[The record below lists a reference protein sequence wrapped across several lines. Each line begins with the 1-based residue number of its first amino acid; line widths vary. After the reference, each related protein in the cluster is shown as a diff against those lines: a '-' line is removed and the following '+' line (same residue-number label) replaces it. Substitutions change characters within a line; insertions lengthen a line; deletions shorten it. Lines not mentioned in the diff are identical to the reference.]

1 MDDSN
6 DWRVAQLLCSKL
18 CHDLISPIGAIN
30 NGLELLGEDQGVWDE
45 AVALIGQSG
54 KQAAA
59 RLSFF
64 RVAFG
69 GANRDE
75 SITAEDAAGLT
86 EDFFAG
92 SKITLAWTSPVP
104 MPANVMPRSR
114 ARLLLNLVLLAAETL
129 PRGGEV
135 YASPGEAA
143 NSISVSS
150 SGVGCRLTD
159 TAAACLTGQTPAD
172 ALEVADVV
180 PYLCRA
186 LAESEGLTIKHAF
199 SGNDTLEFRA
209 F

>member
-1 MDDSN
+1 MADTN
-6 DWRVAQLLCSKL
+6 DWRVAELLCSKL
-18 CHDLISPIGAIN
+18 CHDLVSPVGAVN
-30 NGLELLGEDQGVWDE
+30 NGLELLGEDRGMWDE

-54 KQAAA
+54 RQAAA

-69 GANRDE
+69 GAGQGE
-75 SITAEDAAGLT
+75 SITAEDAARLA

-104 MPANVMPRSR
+104 MPANMMPRSR
-114 ARLLLNLVLLAAETL
+114 AKLLLNLVLLAAETL

-135 YASPGEAA
+135 HASPGEAA
-143 NSISVSS
+143 NSISISS
-150 SGVGCRLTD
+150 SGEGCRLTD
-159 TAAACLTGQTPAD
+159 AAAACLTGQTPAD
-172 ALEVADVV
+172 ALEARDVV

-186 LAESEGLTIKHAF
+186 LAEREGLTIEHAI
-199 SGNDTLEFRA
+199 SGNGSLEFRA

>member
-1 MDDSN
+1 MADSN

-30 NGLELLGEDQGVWDE
+30 NGLELLGEDQDIREE
-45 AVALIGQSG
+45 AVTLIGQSG

-69 GANRDE
+69 GANRGE
-75 SITAEDAAGLT
+75 SMAAEDAAGLA
-86 EDFFAG
+86 EDFFTG
-92 SKITLAWTSPVP
+92 SKITLTWTSPVP
-104 MPANVMPRSR
+104 MPANIMPRSR

-129 PRGGEV
+129 PRGGEIC
-135 YASPGEAA
+135 ASPGEAA

-150 SGVGCRLTD
+150 SGRGCRLTD

-180 PYLCRA
+180 PYLCRT
-186 LAESEGLTIKHAF
+186 LARSEGLTIEHSI
-199 SGNDTLEFRA
+199 SGNDTFEFRA

>member
-1 MDDSN
+1 MADSN

-18 CHDLISPIGAIN
+18 CHDLISPVGAIN
-30 NGLELLGEDQGVWDE
+30 NGLELLGEDQSIRDE

-69 GANRDE
+69 GTDRGE

-92 SKITLAWTSPVP
+92 SKITLTWTSPVP
-104 MPANVMPRSR
+104 MPANKMPRSR
-114 ARLLLNLVLLAAETL
+114 AKLLLNLVLLAAETL

-135 YASPGEAA
+135 YVSLGEAA

-150 SGVGCRLTD
+150 SGKSCRLTD
-159 TAAACLTGQTPAD
+159 TAAACLTGQTPTE

-180 PYLCRA
+180 PYICRT
-186 LAESEGLTIKHAF
+186 LARSEGLTIKH
-199 SGNDTLEFRA
+199 SISVNDTLEFRA

>member
-1 MDDSN
+1 MADSN
-6 DWRVAQLLCSKL
+6 DWRVAELLCSKL
-18 CHDLISPIGAIN
+18 CHDLISPVGAVN
-30 NGLELLGEDQGVWDE
+30 NGLELLGEDRSMWDE

-69 GANRDE
+69 GAGQGE
-75 SITAEDAAGLT
+75 SIAAEDAARLA

-114 ARLLLNLVLLAAETL
+114 AKLLLNLVLLAAETL

-135 YASPGEAA
+135 CASPGEAA

-150 SGVGCRLTD
+150 SGEGCRLTD
-159 TAAACLTGQTPAD
+159 AAAACLAGRTPAE
-172 ALEVADVV
+172 ALEARDVV
-180 PYLCRA
+180 PYLCRI
-186 LAESEGLTIKHAF
+186 LAESEGLTITHAV
-199 SGNDTLEFRA
+199 SGNEALEFRA